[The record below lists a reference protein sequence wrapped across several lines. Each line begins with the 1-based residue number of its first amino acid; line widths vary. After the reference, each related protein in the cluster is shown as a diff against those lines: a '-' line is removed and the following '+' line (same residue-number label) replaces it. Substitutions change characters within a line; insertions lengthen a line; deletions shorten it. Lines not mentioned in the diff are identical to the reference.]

1 MCKIHLQ
8 KGGFEFMKA
17 FLLALKGFAESI
29 GGLIAVIVILF
40 WYFDI
45 LGFLENFPPE
55 FNFLTIG
62 SYLSLFVL
70 VFAIIWAQMKSKILL
85 SHGILFYLFA
95 SALSV
100 FLTNLFS
107 NSPTDAFEGTGLID
121 LVIMAYTLAVVA
133 AYILY
138 SRPKT
143 HKLNALMTIPFLI
156 FFGLYYVVT
165 GFNNSLM
172 ALLVVIVALLLG
184 SKVVA
189 LAYPI
194 HILLGIVF
202 SALHFIFE
210 AFNNNGAQDFNMW
223 VVMIASI
230 VSLVFLS
237 LELKKAVESNAS

>member
-1 MCKIHLQ
+1 
-8 KGGFEFMKA
+8 MKA
-17 FLLALKGFAESI
+17 FLLALKGFAESV
-29 GGLIAVIVILF
+29 GGLIPVIFILF

-45 LGFLENFPPE
+45 LGFVENFPPE

-70 VFAIIWAQMKSKILL
+70 VFAIIWAQMKSKVLL
-85 SHGILFYLFA
+85 SHGILFYLYA

-100 FLTNLFS
+100 FLNSLFS
-107 NSPTDAFEGTGLID
+107 NSPSDAFEGTGLID
-121 LVIMAYTLAVVA
+121 LIIMAYTLAVVA
-133 AYILY
+133 AFILY
-138 SRPKT
+138 DRPKT
-143 HKLNALMTIPFLI
+143 GKLNGLMTIPFLI
-156 FFGLYYVVT
+156 FFGLYYVVA

-194 HILLGIVF
+194 YILVGIVF
-202 SALHFIFE
+202 SALYFIFE
-210 AFNNNGAQDFNMW
+210 ALTNNGTQDFNIW
-223 VVMIASI
+223 IVMIASI

-237 LELKKAVESNAS
+237 LEFIKAIQSNET